1 MLFVQTRGTTQRTK
15 LEHRQDPRHVN
26 THRQEPRHDRH
37 TLSHFYRS
45 SEARARTELLL
56 VGPQV
61 EGDVGAGQ
69 GGVWQSVLKKVT

>member
-1 MLFVQTRGTTQRTK
+1 M
-15 LEHRQDPRHVN
+15 N
-26 THRQEPRHDRH
+26 THTQTGAQTCEHTHKH

-45 SEARARTELLL
+45 SQARARTELLL

-69 GGVWQSVLKKVT
+69 GGAWQSVLKKVT